1 MEGSSV
7 IFMGGCFRDLVACSE
22 RFPKVGETIIGSKFH
37 MGFGG
42 KAANAAVMC
51 ARMGG
56 NVALIAKLGDD
67 DNGKAYKEALS
78 REAIDTNFIYTD
90 PKEPSGVAH
99 IMVETSS
106 GNNVIIIVPGS
117 NMTLSV
123 EETLKA
129 EDKIKTAKLISFGL
143 EGNHDAIIA
152 ALKLAKKHGVR
163 TMTNAA
169 PARAD
174 LDQRIYEYTDILCV
188 NETEAQIILGKDDP
202 IETEVDIEQA
212 MSLLLLKCPTIVIT
226 LGSKGAAIASQN
238 DPKPIWVKAEK
249 AEKVVDTTGAGDSFV
264 GTMCYYLAYHPELEL
279 KEVVKR
285 SCAVATI
292 SVQKEGTQ
300 TSFPYKHDL
309 PKSMFLS

>member
-1 MEGSSV
+1 MEASSV

-22 RFPKVGETIIGSKFH
+22 RFPKVGETIVGSKFH

-78 REAIDTNFIYTD
+78 REAIDTSFIYTD

-106 GNNVIIIVPGS
+106 GNNIIIVVPGS

-123 EETLKA
+123 EETLMA
-129 EDKIKTAKLISFGL
+129 EEKIKKAKLMSFGL
-143 EGNHDAIIA
+143 EGNHEAIIA
-152 ALKLAKKHGVR
+152 ALKLAKKHGVQ

-174 LDQRIYEYTDILCV
+174 LDPRIYEYTDILCV
-188 NETEAQIILGKDDP
+188 NETEAQIILGQEDE
-202 IETEVDIEQA
+202 IETETDIENA
-212 MSLLLLKCPTIVIT
+212 MNLLLVKCQIIVIT
-226 LGSKGAAIASQN
+226 LGSKGAAIASRDN
-238 DPKPIWVKAEK
+238 PKPIWIKAEK
-249 AEKVVDTTGAGDSFV
+249 ADKVVDTTGAGDSFV
-264 GTMCYYLAYHPELEL
+264 GTMSYYLAYHPELEM
-279 KEVVKR
+279 KEMVKR

-300 TSFPYKHDL
+300 TSFPYKHEL
-309 PKSMFLS
+309 PASKFFS

>member
-1 MEGSSV
+1 MQYLV
-7 IFMGGCFRDLVACSE
+7 IKNGFFNFIAKIS
-22 RFPKVGETIIGSKFH
+22 GSKFH

-51 ARMGG
+51 ARMGA

-78 REAIDTNFIYTD
+78 REAIDTKFIYTD

-129 EDKIKTAKLISFGL
+129 EEKIKKAKFMSFGL
-143 EGNHDAIIA
+143 EGNHEAIIA
-152 ALKLAKKHGVR
+152 ALKLAKKHGIQ

-174 LDQRIYEYTDILCV
+174 LDPR
-188 NETEAQIILGKDDP
+188 
-202 IETEVDIEQA
+202 
-212 MSLLLLKCPTIVIT
+212 
-226 LGSKGAAIASQN
+226 
-238 DPKPIWVKAEK
+238 
-249 AEKVVDTTGAGDSFV
+249 
-264 GTMCYYLAYHPELEL
+264 
-279 KEVVKR
+279 
-285 SCAVATI
+285 
-292 SVQKEGTQ
+292 
-300 TSFPYKHDL
+300 
-309 PKSMFLS
+309 